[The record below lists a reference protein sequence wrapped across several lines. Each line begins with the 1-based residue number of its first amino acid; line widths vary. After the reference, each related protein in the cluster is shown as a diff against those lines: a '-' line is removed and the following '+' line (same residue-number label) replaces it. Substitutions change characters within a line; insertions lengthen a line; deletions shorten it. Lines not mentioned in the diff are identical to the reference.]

1 VFQKNLEADFENSKI
16 PADAETVVRTRRS
29 TIAQP
34 RTRPGHSRYRPGPGR
49 SPAVFTNPAIRSFIM
64 AKKGGSK
71 GTSAAVRSAK
81 GKRGNGAQK
90 LKQKKK

>member
-1 VFQKNLEADFENSKI
+1 LTTRKFLLTLKLSSAPDVQRLRSQGRDPAI
-16 PADAETVVRTRRS
+16 PV
-29 TIAQP
+29 IP
-34 RTRPGHSRYRPGPGR
+34 PGPGR
-49 SPAVFTNPAIRSFIM
+49 SLAGLAAFTNPATRSFIM

>member
-1 VFQKNLEADFENSKI
+1 
-16 PADAETVVRTRRS
+16 
-29 TIAQP
+29 
-34 RTRPGHSRYRPGPGR
+34 
-49 SPAVFTNPAIRSFIM
+49 M

-81 GKRGNGAQK
+81 DKRGNGAQK

>member
-1 VFQKNLEADFENSKI
+1 
-16 PADAETVVRTRRS
+16 
-29 TIAQP
+29 
-34 RTRPGHSRYRPGPGR
+34 
-49 SPAVFTNPAIRSFIM
+49 M